1 MRHLSLRII
10 KNGSTHNVHIRLHRT
25 PSPPRLSNSQNSI
38 PEIGH
43 PFSSIPISP
52 IPSVIYT
59 IPRILSTLYIYSL
72 PLVDILPVFSH
83 SSTCKLCQPTHASLV
98 VLTIVV
104 VLISRFLYSV
114 TGLVWSHLRKQE
126 ARSPITRESRRTL
139 LGRYYA
145 LRAYFL

>member
-72 PLVDILPVFSH
+72 PLVDILPAFSR

-114 TGLVWSHLRKQE
+114 TVYVEKSMPLQLHRGLSLEPPEE
-126 ARSPITRESRRTL
+126 ARSAVP
-139 LGRYYA
+139 YYT
-145 LRAYFL
+145 